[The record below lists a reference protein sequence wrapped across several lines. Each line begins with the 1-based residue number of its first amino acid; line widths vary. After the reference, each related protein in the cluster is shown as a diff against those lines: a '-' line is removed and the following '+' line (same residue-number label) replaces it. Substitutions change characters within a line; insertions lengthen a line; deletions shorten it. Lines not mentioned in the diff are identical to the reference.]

1 MRLKP
6 LLRRSCAAIFL
17 LSPSALAQSVGDD
30 TIIVIGG
37 RIPALAEDVT
47 SATSLVDEDDIALRG
62 GLTLAD
68 TLRSV
73 PGMAVSRSGATGG
86 LTDLRVRGSEA
97 NHVLVLMD
105 GIEASVP
112 LTGGYDFA
120 HAPGFGVERVE
131 ILRGEQ
137 SALWGSD
144 AIGGVINIRT
154 AGSTGEERAQG
165 RFEAGSFGTLFA
177 GVSASGRQG
186 RFSGGVSASYLQT
199 DGIDVSGLGGEK
211 DAYQRFFVSG
221 TGTARLAEG
230 ESIQWA
236 ARFADFESEFDS
248 DSDFNGLLDNT
259 NQHSDG
265 QQFAAGARLTLRRFG
280 LRHDLALNA
289 SRDELANFTDAAF
302 TGETAASRWQAFYQ
316 PTFNWQTGSI
326 GHQLTGL
333 VEFEREEFESFAG
346 AGAGS
351 NQSRQ
356 TGNTAAA
363 FDYRLVRGPLRVS
376 ASIRQDWNDRFDD
389 AATWRL
395 GTAWHFERLG
405 GRVRASV
412 GEGVKNPGI
421 YELFGFFP
429 GFFTGNPGLT
439 PERSR
444 GWEIGWDQ
452 AFGPDARLSITW
464 FEADLEDEI
473 FTDFS
478 ASPATARNRATG
490 SHRAGLE
497 LDGEAA
503 ITSQLSIS
511 GSATFLQSEENGVP
525 ELRRPEFTG
534 SLALNWQSA
543 DGRWQAGFAADHTG
557 EQLDT
562 DFGSFSTVTLPAY
575 TWLSARLAWQ
585 LSPAAQ
591 IYLRG
596 TNLSDEERVDVFG
609 YASEGRGLFVGL
621 RLGR

>member
-1 MRLKP
+1 MRLKSI
-6 LLRRSCAAIFL
+6 LRRSCAAIFL
-17 LSPSALAQSVGDD
+17 LSPPALAQSAVDD

-73 PGMAVSRSGATGG
+73 PGIAVSRSGGAGG

-97 NHVLVLMD
+97 NHVLVLID

-131 ILRGEQ
+131 VLRGEQ

-154 AGSTGEERAQG
+154 AGSTGEEGALAQ
-165 RFEAGSFGTLFA
+165 FEAGSFGTLFA
-177 GVSASGRQG
+177 GVRASAQQG
-186 RFSGGVSASYLQT
+186 RLSGGVSASHLQT
-199 DGIDVSGLGGEK
+199 EGIDVSGLGGEK
-211 DAYQRFFVSG
+211 DGYQRFFISGSGAVS
-221 TGTARLAEG
+221 LAEN
-230 ESIQWA
+230 ESIQWT

-259 NQHSDG
+259 NQHSSG
-265 QQFAAGARLTLRRFG
+265 QQFAIGGRLTLQRFG
-280 LRHDLALNA
+280 LRHDFALNTT
-289 SRDELANFTDAAF
+289 RDELANFTDAAF
-302 TGETAASRWQAFYQ
+302 TGETEAARWQAFYQ
-316 PTFNWQTGSI
+316 PTLNWQMGHAA
-326 GHQLTGL
+326 HQLTGL
-333 VEFEREEFESFAG
+333 VEFERESFTSFAG

-351 NQSRQ
+351 NQSPRIE
-356 TGNTAAA
+356 NTAAA
-363 FDYRLVRGPLRVS
+363 LDYRFVRGPVRLS
-376 ASIRQDWNDRFDD
+376 ASVRQDWNDRFED
-389 AATWRL
+389 AATWRI
-395 GTAWHFERLG
+395 GTAWHFDGIG
-405 GRVRASV
+405 GRVRASF

-429 GFFTGNPGLT
+429 GFFTGNPNLT

-452 AFGPDARLSITW
+452 ALGEAARLSVTW

-478 ASPATARNRATG
+478 ISPATARNRATQ
-490 SHRAGLE
+490 SHRSGLE
-497 LDGEAA
+497 FEGEASL
-503 ITSQLSIS
+503 TDQLSLS
-511 GSATFLQSEENGVP
+511 AAATFQQSDENGTP
-525 ELRRPEFTG
+525 EIRRPEFTG
-534 SLALNWQSA
+534 SLAVNWRA
-543 DGRWQAGFAADHTG
+543 PGDRWQAGFAADHTG
-557 EQLDT
+557 EQIDT
-562 DFGSFSTVTLPAY
+562 DFGSFTTVTLPAY
-575 TWLSARLAWQ
+575 TLLSARIGWQ
-585 LSPAAQ
+585 VSPAAQ
-591 IYLRG
+591 LYLRG
-596 TNLSDEERVDVFG
+596 TNLSDEEVVDVFG

>member
-1 MRLKP
+1 MRLKT

-17 LSPSALAQSVGDD
+17 LSPPALAQSVDDD

-131 ILRGEQ
+131 VLRGEQ

-165 RFEAGSFGTLFA
+165 RLETGSFGTLFA

-186 RFSGGVSASYLQT
+186 RFSAGVSASHLQT

-259 NQHSDG
+259 NQHSAG
-265 QQFAAGARLTLRRFG
+265 QQFSAGTRLMLRRFG

-356 TGNTAAA
+356 TENTAAA
-363 FDYRLVRGPLRVS
+363 LDYRLVRGPLRVS

-405 GRVRASV
+405 GRVRASA

-452 AFGPDARLSITW
+452 ALGSVARLSVTW

-478 ASPATARNRATG
+478 VSPATARNRVTA
-490 SHRAGLE
+490 SRRSGLE
-497 LDGEAA
+497 LDGEAD
-503 ITSQLSIS
+503 ITSRLSIS

-534 SLALNWQSA
+534 SLALNWQSV